1 MFAAVGLGV
10 AFLSSCASSTIT
22 LFNLVPVQGQVST
35 ASVYDDQV
43 VLSARYLDAGQRMEY
58 LREKGYETLGLGL
71 SQVPLVTFALGVKN
85 SSDQKFILDPASIRL
100 TVGYGDLLIP
110 YNYAHLYMELPRGSD
125 RQRILEDLRKGIYD
139 KSTTISPG
147 EVSEKLLLFKRPEE
161 VGPEA
166 AILFERLYMGGQGAQ
181 AVLNFRAVDLEK

>member
-1 MFAAVGLGV
+1 
-10 AFLSSCASSTIT
+10 
-22 LFNLVPVQGQVST
+22 
-35 ASVYDDQV
+35 
-43 VLSARYLDAGQRMEY
+43 
-58 LREKGYETLGLGL
+58 
-71 SQVPLVTFALGVKN
+71 
-85 SSDQKFILDPASIRL
+85 
-100 TVGYGDLLIP
+100 
-110 YNYAHLYMELPRGSD
+110 MELPRGSD

-166 AILFERLYMGGQGAQ
+166 AILFERLYVGGQGAQ